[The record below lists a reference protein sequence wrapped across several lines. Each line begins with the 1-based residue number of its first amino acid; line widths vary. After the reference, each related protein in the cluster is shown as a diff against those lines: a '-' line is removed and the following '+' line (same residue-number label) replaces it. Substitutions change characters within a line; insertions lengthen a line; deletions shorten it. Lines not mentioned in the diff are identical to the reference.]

1 MNLNATLFVQM
12 LCFIAFVAVT
22 LKYIW
27 PPVEIALETRR
38 KEIADGLAAAEQGKK
53 ELELADHKAGQQLTD
68 AKLKAAHIIELANQR
83 EDSIVDAAKQKAFQ
97 EGQRIIE
104 QAQVQIDQ
112 SYQQIKLQLM
122 QEVSQVAIKGAEKI
136 LRKELDQAS
145 NDELVQRWVSEES

>member
-27 PPVEIALETRR
+27 PPVEAALEARR

-53 ELELADHKAGQQLTD
+53 DLELADHKAKEQLTE
-68 AKLKAAHIIELANQR
+68 AKLKAAHIVEQANQR
-83 EDSIVDAAKQKAFQ
+83 ADSIIDAAKQKAYQ

-112 SYQQIKLQLM
+112 SYQQIKSQLM
-122 QEVSQVAIKGAEKI
+122 QEVSKVAIKGAEKI
-136 LRKELDQAS
+136 LQKELDQAS
-145 NDELVQRWVSEES
+145 NDQFVQQWVSEES